1 MSAPL
6 LFVAADRREF
16 SGWVSRW
23 DSVRPVSLA
32 VNWARA
38 GKWKGRSVAA
48 IANGAGAERAFAAV
62 ILAGEIS
69 AVCNTGFCGAL
80 DEALGIGD
88 VVVATEVRE
97 VREAGN
103 DTRTWVAADPTGQPG
118 IARGRV
124 VSVNVV
130 SIDHVAQTA
139 AEKRDLRATGGS
151 VVEME
156 AAGVARAAE
165 DLGIPFFCVRAVSDL
180 ATEDFANDFN
190 AALTPEGEFSVARLI
205 ISALSDPVPRFGE
218 LMRLQRRTAL
228 ASKKLG
234 EFLADCNF

>member
-1 MSAPL
+1 MSDPL

-62 ILAGEIS
+62 ILAGQIS

-80 DEALGIGD
+80 DETLRIGD
-88 VVVATEVRE
+88 VVVATEVT
-97 VREAGN
+97 N
-103 DTRTWVAADPTGQPG
+103 DMRTWAADDPMGYPG
-118 IARGRV
+118 VARG
-124 VSVNVV
+124 SVV
-130 SIDHVAQTA
+130 SINHVAQTA
-139 AEKRDLRATGGS
+139 AEKRELRATGGS

-205 ISALSDPVPRFGE
+205 AGALSNPVERFGE
-218 LMRLQRRTAL
+218 LLRLQRRTAL